1 MIAKPHILSQ
11 NGKNR
16 TSIMGTRCRLNASP
30 ALLQKK
36 NTKKEKIKIQYRN
49 GAKDVLFLESKMF
62 FLQEQI
68 MVCARKSNIFDTFS
82 VLNLN
87 PNEKKN
93 TFSKSVIIFFA
104 GQTFRWIHD
113 KVSI

>member
-1 MIAKPHILSQ
+1 MQVLHSYK
-11 NGKNR
+11 
-16 TSIMGTRCRLNASP
+16 
-30 ALLQKK
+30 KK

-113 KVSI
+113 KVSIWNGRMLVWIFCYIIINVHGTNFI